1 MPAAELIELWRG
13 GLLEGTHRGHA
24 VVCDERGEVI
34 EAWGDPGAV
43 IFPRSSCKMIQAL
56 PLIESGAAAKA
67 GLSDRQ
73 LALACASH
81 QGAEITPLRWT
92 VG

>member
-56 PLIESGAAAKA
+56 PLIESGAAEKA
-67 GLSDRQ
+67 GLSGNWRWPVP
-73 LALACASH
+73 AIRGRRS
-81 QGAEITPLRWT
+81 TRLRWIA
-92 VG
+92 G